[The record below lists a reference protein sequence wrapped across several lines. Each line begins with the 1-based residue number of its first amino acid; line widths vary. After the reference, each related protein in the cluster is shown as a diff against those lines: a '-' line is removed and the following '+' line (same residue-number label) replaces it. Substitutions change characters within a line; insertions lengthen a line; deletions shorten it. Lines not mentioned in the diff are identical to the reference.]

1 MRKLWRL
8 GFQASLDEVMTAGA
22 ALQFML
28 ADAPAEAAPRS

>member
-22 ALQFML
+22 ALQYLL
-28 ADAPAEAAPRS
+28 AERNAAAPRS